1 MAGTCVITILRSS
14 FFLNNFCPD
23 FTPFSSSVLDGG
35 RSGCVLSP
43 APAPVPAP
51 AAAGG
56 FRLISKSLLFFSM
69 TLFLTFSALDLKREG
84 LCSFFYSEEAL
95 MEAVEVLRLGLG
107 PVLRLS

>member
-23 FTPFSSSVLDGG
+23 FTAFSSSVLDGG

-43 APAPVPAP
+43 APA
-51 AAAGG
+51 AAAVAEAG

-107 PVLRLS
+107 LVLGLS